1 MLRISTHFCVL
12 LVWIATSLAGQ
23 IAGSQEPLAS
33 IEALK
38 NELKKASQLLKE
50 RKLSDCVASIDLCTA
65 SIRNLSQNADMKD
78 AAELKRIH
86 TQIAKA
92 HELLALDGAELVEL
106 PPWEKMAPTKG
117 TKAKPSE
124 PATPKT
130 SGTPSGAPGAVSFSK
145 DIAPWMV
152 EQCSRC
158 HIARSQ
164 GGFSMATFNDLMKG
178 SKGGVVLFAG
188 DAVGSRL
195 VETIET
201 GDMPRGG
208 GKVSPENLLKLKQWI
223 TEGAKFDGN
232 AMTAPL
238 ASLASGTST
247 SSSPQPTK
255 ADAPSVRQPT
265 GKETVSF
272 ARDVAPILTANCNGC
287 HYAATR
293 PSGELLMNTYT
304 QLLKG
309 GESGAAIESGKGDD
323 SLIVKKIRG
332 MSGQR
337 MPAGGR
343 PALSEESIKLIT
355 TWIKEG
361 ATFDGSNP
369 ESRLDQVIGQAWAS
383 NASHEELHQKR
394 IQRAQEHWKIV
405 SPKTEPEEASDNHFH
420 IIGNIGSESSK
431 KLLAHAKTADAQVR
445 KLLGIKN
452 KDPLIKGGI
461 TIFALKQRYDY
472 SEFGTMLERRTLP
485 TDWSSHWRLE
495 ILDSYVAL
503 VYDKAEP
510 RINESSLIQQIASL
524 WVASHEGVPKW
535 FADGAGRQ
543 ALAMAAG
550 QNDLRV
556 QTWVKRLPD
565 SMKQLDNLSKFLK
578 GDIND
583 EDAATIGFG
592 IVRFMNDSSRKK
604 QYDALLRSL
613 ASGVPFEQSMLK
625 NIGPL
630 EPFLQQLLGKKK

>member
-1 MLRISTHFCVL
+1 MLRISTRFCLL
-12 LVWIATSLAGQ
+12 LVWITTSLAGPS
-23 IAGSQEPLAS
+23 AGSQEPPAS

-38 NELKKASQLLKE
+38 NEIKKASQFLKE

-65 SIRNLSQNADMKD
+65 SIEKLSQNADPKD
-78 AAELKRIH
+78 AAELKKIH

-106 PPWEKMAPTKG
+106 PPWDKIAPTKG
-117 TKAKPSE
+117 NKTKPSE
-124 PATPKT
+124 PPTPK
-130 SGTPSGAPGAVSFSK
+130 PSGAPGTVSFSK

-208 GKVSPENLLKLKQWI
+208 GKVSPENLLKLKQWV

-232 AMTAPL
+232 AMTTPL
-238 ASLASGTST
+238 ASLVSATNPT
-247 SSSPQPTK
+247 PTPQPAK
-255 ADAPSVRQPT
+255 SDAPIVRQPT

-293 PSGELLMNTYT
+293 PMGDFVMNTYT

-309 GESGAAIESGKGDD
+309 GESGAAIEPGKGDD

-343 PALSEESIKLIT
+343 PALSEDKIKLIT
-355 TWIKEG
+355 TWINEG

-383 NASHEELHQKR
+383 NASHEELHQR
-394 IQRAQEHWKIV
+394 RMQRAQDHWKIV

-420 IIGNIGSESSK
+420 VIGNIGSESSK
-431 KLLAHAKTADAQVR
+431 KLLAQAKAADAQVR
-445 KLLGIKN
+445 RLLGIKN

-472 SEFGTMLERRTLP
+472 SEFGTMLERRSLP
-485 TDWSSHWRLE
+485 TDWSSHWRSE
-495 ILDSYVAL
+495 IFDRYVAL
-503 VYDKAEP
+503 VYDKAEQK
-510 RINESSLIQQIASL
+510 INESSLIQQIASL

-556 QTWVKRLPD
+556 QAWVKRLPE

-613 ASGVPFEQSMLK
+613 AGGMPFEQSMLK

>member
-1 MLRISTHFCVL
+1 MLRTSIPWCFL
-12 LVWIATSLAGQ
+12 LVWITTSLAGP
-23 IAGSQEPLAS
+23 IASSQEPPAS

-38 NELKKASQLLKE
+38 NEIKKASQLLKE
-50 RKLSDCVASIDLCTA
+50 RKLSDCITSIDLCTA
-65 SIRNLSQNADMKD
+65 SIEKLSQNADPKD
-78 AAELKRIH
+78 AAELKKIH

-92 HELLALDGAELVEL
+92 HELLSLDGAELVEL
-106 PPWEKMAPTKG
+106 PPWDKIAPTKG
-117 TKAKPSE
+117 TKQKPSE
-124 PATPKT
+124 PPAPKPSAA
-130 SGTPSGAPGAVSFSK
+130 SGTLSFSK

-178 SKGGVVLFAG
+178 SNGGVVLFAG

-208 GKVSPENLLKLKQWI
+208 GKVSPENLLKLKQWV
-223 TEGAKFDGN
+223 TEGAKFDGT

-238 ASLASGTST
+238 ASLVSATSPT
-247 SSSPQPTK
+247 PTPQPSK
-255 ADAPSVRQPT
+255 ADAPIVRQPT

-293 PSGELLMNTYT
+293 PMGGFVMNTYK
-304 QLLKG
+304 QVMKG
-309 GESGAAIESGKGDD
+309 GESGAAIEPGKGDD

-343 PALSEESIKLIT
+343 PALSEANIKLIT
-355 TWIKEG
+355 TWINEG
-361 ATFDGSNP
+361 ATFDGSNQ

-383 NASHEELHQKR
+383 NASHEELHQRR

-405 SPKTEPEEASDNHFH
+405 SPKTDPEEASDNHFH
-420 IIGNIGSESSK
+420 VIGNIGSESSK
-431 KLLAHAKTADAQVR
+431 KLLAQAKAADAQVR

-472 SEFGTMLERRTLP
+472 SEFGTMLERRSLP
-485 TDWSSHWRLE
+485 TDWSSHWRSE
-495 ILDSYVAL
+495 ILDRYVAL

-510 RINESSLIQQIASL
+510 KINESSLIQQIASL

-543 ALAMAAG
+543 ALAMAVG

-556 QTWVKRLPD
+556 QSWVKRLPE

-613 ASGVPFEQSMLK
+613 AGGMPFEQSMLK

>member
-1 MLRISTHFCVL
+1 
-12 LVWIATSLAGQ
+12 
-23 IAGSQEPLAS
+23 
-33 IEALK
+33 
-38 NELKKASQLLKE
+38 
-50 RKLSDCVASIDLCTA
+50 
-65 SIRNLSQNADMKD
+65 
-78 AAELKRIH
+78 
-86 TQIAKA
+86 
-92 HELLALDGAELVEL
+92 
-106 PPWEKMAPTKG
+106 
-117 TKAKPSE
+117 
-124 PATPKT
+124 
-130 SGTPSGAPGAVSFSK
+130 
-145 DIAPWMV
+145 
-152 EQCSRC
+152 
-158 HIARSQ
+158 
-164 GGFSMATFNDLMKG
+164 MATFNDLMKG

-208 GKVSPENLLKLKQWI
+208 GKVSPENLLKLKQWV

-232 AMTAPL
+232 AMTTPL
-238 ASLASGTST
+238 ASLVSATNPT
-247 SSSPQPTK
+247 PTPQPAK
-255 ADAPSVRQPT
+255 SDATIVRQPT

-293 PSGELLMNTYT
+293 PMGDFVMNTYT

-309 GESGAAIESGKGDD
+309 GESGAAIEPGKGDD

-343 PALSEESIKLIT
+343 PALSEDKIKLIT
-355 TWIKEG
+355 TWINEG

-383 NASHEELHQKR
+383 NASHEELHQR
-394 IQRAQEHWKIV
+394 RMQRAQDHWKIV

-420 IIGNIGSESSK
+420 VIGNIGSESSK
-431 KLLAHAKTADAQVR
+431 KLLAQAKAADAQVR
-445 KLLGIKN
+445 RLLGIKN

-472 SEFGTMLERRTLP
+472 SEFGTMLERRSLP
-485 TDWSSHWRLE
+485 TDWSSHWRSE
-495 ILDSYVAL
+495 IFDRYVAL
-503 VYDKAEP
+503 VYDKAEQK
-510 RINESSLIQQIASL
+510 INESSLIQQIASL

-556 QTWVKRLPD
+556 QAWVKRLPE

-613 ASGVPFEQSMLK
+613 AGGMPFEQSMLK

>member
-1 MLRISTHFCVL
+1 MLRISTRFCLL
-12 LVWIATSLAGQ
+12 LVWITTSLVAP
-23 IAGSQEPLAS
+23 IATSQEPPAS

-38 NELKKASQLLKE
+38 NEIKKASQLLKE
-50 RKLSDCVASIDLCTA
+50 RKLTDCVASIDLCTA
-65 SIRNLSQNADMKD
+65 SIEKLAQNADPKD
-78 AAELKRIH
+78 AAELKKIH

-92 HELLALDGAELVEL
+92 HELLSLDGAELVEL
-106 PPWEKMAPTKG
+106 PPWDKIAPTKG
-117 TKAKPSE
+117 TKPKPSE
-124 PATPKT
+124 PPTPK
-130 SGTPSGAPGAVSFSK
+130 PSGAPGTVSFSK

-208 GKVSPENLLKLKQWI
+208 GKVSPENLLKLKQWV
-223 TEGAKFDGN
+223 TEGAKFDGS

-238 ASLASGTST
+238 ASLASGTNPT
-247 SSSPQPTK
+247 PTPQPSK
-255 ADAPSVRQPT
+255 ADAPIVRQPT

-293 PSGELLMNTYT
+293 ASGDLMMNTYN
-304 QLLKG
+304 QLMKG
-309 GESGAAIESGKGDD
+309 GESGTVIEAGKGDD

-343 PALSEESIKLIT
+343 PALSEANIKLIT
-355 TWIKEG
+355 TWINEG
-361 ATFDGSNP
+361 AAFDGSNP

-383 NASHEELHQKR
+383 NASHEELHQRR
-394 IQRAQEHWKIV
+394 IQRAQEHWKVV

-420 IIGNIGSESSK
+420 VIGNIGSESSK
-431 KLLAHAKTADAQVR
+431 KLLAQARAADAQVR

-472 SEFGTMLERRTLP
+472 SEFGTMLERRSLP
-485 TDWSSHWRLE
+485 TDWSSHWRSE

-503 VYDKAEP
+503 VYVKAEP
-510 RINESSLIQQIASL
+510 KINESSLTQQIASL

-556 QTWVKRLPD
+556 QSWVKRLPE
-565 SMKQLDNLSKFLK
+565 SMKQLENLNKFLK

-613 ASGVPFEQSMLK
+613 GGGMPFEQSMLK

>member
-1 MLRISTHFCVL
+1 MLRISTRFCVL
-12 LVWIATSLAGQ
+12 LVWITTSLAGPS
-23 IAGSQEPLAS
+23 AGSQEPPAS

-38 NELKKASQLLKE
+38 NEIKKASQFLKE

-65 SIRNLSQNADMKD
+65 SIEKLSQNADPKD
-78 AAELKRIH
+78 AAELKKIH

-106 PPWEKMAPTKG
+106 PPWDKIAPTKG
-117 TKAKPSE
+117 NKTKPSE
-124 PATPKT
+124 PPTPK
-130 SGTPSGAPGAVSFSK
+130 PSGAPGTVSFSK

-208 GKVSPENLLKLKQWI
+208 GKVSPENLLKLKQWV

-232 AMTAPL
+232 AMTTPL
-238 ASLASGTST
+238 ASLVSATNPT
-247 SSSPQPTK
+247 PTPQPAK
-255 ADAPSVRQPT
+255 SDAPIVRQPT

-293 PSGELLMNTYT
+293 TSGELMMNTYT

-309 GESGAAIESGKGDD
+309 GESGAAIEPGKGDD

-343 PALSEESIKLIT
+343 PALSEDKIKLIT
-355 TWIKEG
+355 TWINEG

-383 NASHEELHQKR
+383 NASHEELHQR
-394 IQRAQEHWKIV
+394 RMQRAQDHWKIV
-405 SPKTEPEEASDNHFH
+405 SPKTDPEEASDNHFH
-420 IIGNIGSESSK
+420 VIGNIGSESSK
-431 KLLAHAKTADAQVR
+431 KLLAQAKAADAQVR
-445 KLLGIKN
+445 RLLGIKN

-472 SEFGTMLERRTLP
+472 SEFGTMLERRSLP
-485 TDWSSHWRLE
+485 TDWSSHWRSE
-495 ILDSYVAL
+495 IFDRYVAL
-503 VYDKAEP
+503 VYDKAEQK
-510 RINESSLIQQIASL
+510 INESSLIQQIASL

-556 QTWVKRLPD
+556 QAWVKRLPE

-613 ASGVPFEQSMLK
+613 AGGMPFEQSMLK

>member
-1 MLRISTHFCVL
+1 MLKKWT
-12 LVWIATSLAGQ
+12 LVCLWLVCGAAMLTGQLA
-23 IAGSQEPLAS
+23 ISQEPPAS

-38 NELKKASQLLKE
+38 NEIKKAGQLLKE

-65 SIRNLSQNADMKD
+65 SIQKLTLN
-78 AAELKRIH
+78 AELRDAVELKKLH
-86 TQIAKA
+86 AQIAKA
-92 HELLALDGAELVEL
+92 HELLALDGAELSEL
-106 PPWEKMAPTKG
+106 PAWEKMAPTKG
-117 TKAKPSE
+117 PKTKPVE
-124 PATPKT
+124 PAKT
-130 SGTPSGAPGAVSFSK
+130 SGTVSFSK

-158 HIARSQ
+158 HIARAQ
-164 GGFSMATFNDLMKG
+164 GGFSMTTFNDLMKG

-208 GKVSPENLLKLKQWI
+208 GKVSPENLLKLKQWV

-232 AMTAPL
+232 SMTAPI
-238 ASLASGTST
+238 ASLTSG
-247 SSSPQPTK
+247 PN
-255 ADAPSVRQPT
+255 AAPSLSKQETPVVRQPT

-293 PSGELLMNTYT
+293 PMGGFVMNTHV

-309 GESGAAIESGKGDD
+309 GESGAAIEPGKGEE
-323 SLIVKKIRG
+323 SLLVKKIRG

-343 PALSEESIKLIT
+343 PALSEEKIKLIT
-355 TWIKEG
+355 TWINEG
-361 ATFDGSNP
+361 ATFDGANKDSQ
-369 ESRLDQVIGQAWAS
+369 LDQVIGQAWTAS
-383 NASHEELHQKR
+383 ASHKELHQKR
-394 IQRAQEHWKIV
+394 MQRAQEQWKIV
-405 SPKTEPEEASDNHFH
+405 SPKTEPEEVSDDHFH
-420 IIGNIGSESSK
+420 VIGNIGSESSK
-431 KLLAHAKTADAQVR
+431 KLLAQAKMADSQVR

-452 KDPLIKGGI
+452 KDPLIKGGT

-472 SEFGTMLERRTLP
+472 SEFGTMLEKRSLP
-485 TDWSSHWRLE
+485 TDWSSHWRTE
-495 ILDSYVAL
+495 VFDSYVTL
-503 VYDKAEP
+503 VYDKSEP
-510 RINESSLIQQIASL
+510 KINESSLIQQFASL

-556 QTWVKRLPD
+556 QTWVKRLPE
-565 SMKQLDNLSKFLK
+565 SMKQLDNLNKFLK

-613 ASGVPFEQSMLK
+613 ASGTSFEQSMLK

>member
-1 MLRISTHFCVL
+1 MLRISTRFCLL
-12 LVWIATSLAGQ
+12 LVWITTSLAGPSV
-23 IAGSQEPLAS
+23 GSQEPPAS

-38 NELKKASQLLKE
+38 NEIKKASLFLKE
-50 RKLSDCVASIDLCTA
+50 RKLFDCVASIDLCTA
-65 SIRNLSQNADMKD
+65 SIEKLSQNADPKD
-78 AAELKRIH
+78 AAELKKLH

-106 PPWEKMAPTKG
+106 PPWDKIAPMKG
-117 TKAKPSE
+117 TQPKPSE
-124 PATPKT
+124 PPT
-130 SGTPSGAPGAVSFSK
+130 SKPSGAPGTVSFSK

-208 GKVSPENLLKLKQWI
+208 GKVSPENLLKLKQWV
-223 TEGAKFDGN
+223 TEGAKFDGT

-238 ASLASGTST
+238 ASLVSATS
-247 SSSPQPTK
+247 PTPTPSK
-255 ADAPSVRQPT
+255 ADAPIVRQPT

-293 PSGELLMNTYT
+293 TSGELMMNTYN
-304 QLLKG
+304 QLMKG
-309 GESGAAIESGKGDD
+309 GESGAAIEPGKGDD

-343 PALSEESIKLIT
+343 PALSEDKIKLIT
-355 TWIKEG
+355 TWINEG

-383 NASHEELHQKR
+383 NASHEELHQR
-394 IQRAQEHWKIV
+394 RMQRAQDHWKIV
-405 SPKTEPEEASDNHFH
+405 SPKTDPEEASDNHFH
-420 IIGNIGSESSK
+420 VIGNIGSESSK
-431 KLLAHAKTADAQVR
+431 KLLAQAKAADAQVR
-445 KLLGIKN
+445 RLLGIKN

-472 SEFGTMLERRTLP
+472 SEFGTMLERRSLP
-485 TDWSSHWRLE
+485 TDWSSHWRSE
-495 ILDSYVAL
+495 VLDSYVAL

-510 RINESSLIQQIASL
+510 KINESSLIQQIASL

-556 QTWVKRLPD
+556 QTWVKRLPE

-613 ASGVPFEQSMLK
+613 AGGMPFEQSMLK